1 MAAESGCELA
11 DADEPFDSRT
21 AAAYRLLTMR
31 PEEEMP
37 RIKHIAIFP
46 KDQFKMIEFYR
57 ARTA

>member
-1 MAAESGCELA
+1 
-11 DADEPFDSRT
+11 
-21 AAAYRLLTMR
+21 MR